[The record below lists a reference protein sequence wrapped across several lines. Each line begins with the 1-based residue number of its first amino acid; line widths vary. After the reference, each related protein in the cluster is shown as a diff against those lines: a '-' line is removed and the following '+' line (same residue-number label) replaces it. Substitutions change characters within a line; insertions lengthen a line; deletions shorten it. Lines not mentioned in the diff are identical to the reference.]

1 MTIIAVNIF
10 FKTLHINSRDKYT
23 KNSPWIR
30 KITIK
35 LLDSIYLTQDSQFDL
50 DASPSFG
57 ATHHTAC
64 LVPCKAYLGNTNGTF
79 EKKTL
84 GFFRPDT
91 LRIPGGKLKGFF
103 RDFLCKNPGRGGG
116 PHPTYIQVPVCRKK
130 CRKVFFVKTLR
141 LKRIARISDL
151 WKSEA
156 RTCLVSSQLV
166 FEVILL

>member
-116 PHPTYIQVPVCRKK
+116 HTQHTYRFRCVERNAG
-130 CRKVFFVKTLR
+130 RFFLSKHCDSKELQELATYGNQRLEHVWLVRSLCLR
-141 LKRIARISDL
+141 
-151 WKSEA
+151 
-156 RTCLVSSQLV
+156 
-166 FEVILL
+166 